1 MKPALSLSALVTLA
15 GVEIYVSGATFARMV
30 RGGFEQRSP
39 ETATAAL
46 GDDVELLEVGVER
59 AREERGTQSELGE
72 SVGSLAC

>member
-1 MKPALSLSALVTLA
+1 
-15 GVEIYVSGATFARMV
+15 MV
-30 RGGFEQRSP
+30 HGRFEQRSP